1 MIAQAI
7 VSAFST
13 FLADPGGLLPPDA
26 MSDDPGNEAWGGARS
41 GGFLNDAV
49 LPADPARAAIIAVI
63 DDAIPFAH
71 EMLRAG
77 DHSRV
82 AAIWAQDARPGPGGD
97 LPFGREWRGQ
107 GIDRLLAQ
115 LRNGSLPDEDS
126 LYRAAGV
133 LDYGRG
139 LRPSAGYAGG
149 HGAAVA
155 MLAAGFAPD
164 DTAGRDHPV
173 IGVSL
178 PSKLTEDSMGVSAP
192 PYILAA
198 ILFVVLRARQL
209 CRFTEERHGLAS
221 GTVRMPL
228 VINISYGLTAGPR
241 DGSSLLEQFMD
252 ALSRSGPRD
261 LGPIRFVLP
270 MGNHRQAM
278 LCGRLRRGQEL
289 TWRLQPG
296 DHTDSAV
303 EIWGPRLPEPPTRP
317 FVLHLA
323 APGQPPAPTTFT
335 ADGQISI
342 LRDSAEAEIA
352 RAYYIVQRSGDGR
365 TWREGI
371 VLIAMPTSPDKPGHP
386 WAPPGDWQISIDPQ
400 APNGIYEISVQRDE
414 AVPGYPREARQS
426 ALICPHYRI
435 FDDVDRMLPDD
446 PPRSRSRVRRRH
458 TLNTYA
464 GGAETLRA
472 GAVQL
477 RPATSRDGA
486 GAGSIYSGLL
496 TCGRNGDIQAVTDR
510 SGTVSGI
517 AVAGRDSGS
526 VRITAGTSLA
536 APQLARWLAGQ
547 MAAGF
552 CPATR
557 DGVITHA
564 AAGTPLA
571 EVPVLPYQ
579 PKFPEY

>member
-7 VSAFST
+7 VSAFSA
-13 FLADPGGLLPPDA
+13 FLADPGGLLPADA
-26 MSDDPGNEAWGGARS
+26 SSDDPGNESWGTARS
-41 GGFLNDAV
+41 GDFLSDAA
-49 LPADPARAAIIAVI
+49 LPDDPTRAAIIAVI

-71 EMLRAG
+71 QMLRAG

-82 AAIWAQDARPGPGGD
+82 AAIWAQDARPGPGGG

-107 GIDRLLAQ
+107 GIDALLAR
-115 LRNGSLPDEDS
+115 LRDGTLPDEDS
-126 LYRAAGV
+126 LYRTAGV

-139 LRPSAGYAGG
+139 LRPSAGYTGG

-164 DTAGRDHPV
+164 DPAGRDHPV

-209 CRFTEERHGLAS
+209 CRQTEERRGLAP

-241 DGSSLLEQFMD
+241 DGSSLLERFMD
-252 ALSRSGPRD
+252 ALSHSGPHD

-278 LCGRLRRGQEL
+278 LCGRLRRGQGL

-303 EIWGPRLPEPPTRP
+303 EIWGPRLPAPPTRP

-323 APGQPPAPTTFT
+323 APGQPPVPTSFT
-335 ADGQISI
+335 ADGQISL
-342 LRDSAEAEIA
+342 LRDSTGAEIA
-352 RAYYIVQRSGDGR
+352 RAYYMVQRSGDGR
-365 TWREGI
+365 IWREGI
-371 VLIAMPTSPDKPGHP
+371 ILIAMPTSPDRPGAP
-386 WAPPGDWQISIDPQ
+386 WAPPGDWQIRIDPQ
-400 APNGIYEISVQRDE
+400 ARNGIYEISVQRDE

-426 ALICPHYRI
+426 TLICPHYQI
-435 FDDVDRMLPDD
+435 FDDTGRMLPDD
-446 PPRSRSRVRRRH
+446 PPRGRSRVRRRQ
-458 TLNTYA
+458 TLNAYA
-464 GGAETLRA
+464 GGTEILRA
-472 GAVQL
+472 GAAQL
-477 RPATSRDGA
+477 HGGA
-486 GAGSIYSGLL
+486 GTGSIYSGLL
-496 TCGRNGDIQAVTDR
+496 RRGRNGDIQAVADR
-510 SGTVSGI
+510 SGAVSGI

-526 VRITAGTSLA
+526 LRITSGTSLA
-536 APQLARWLAGQ
+536 APQLAQWLAGQ
-547 MAAGF
+547 MAAGLR
-552 CPATR
+552 PATR
-557 DGVITHA
+557 DVVIAYA
-564 AAGTPLA
+564 ASKFPPAT
-571 EVPVLPYQ
+571 VPVLPYR